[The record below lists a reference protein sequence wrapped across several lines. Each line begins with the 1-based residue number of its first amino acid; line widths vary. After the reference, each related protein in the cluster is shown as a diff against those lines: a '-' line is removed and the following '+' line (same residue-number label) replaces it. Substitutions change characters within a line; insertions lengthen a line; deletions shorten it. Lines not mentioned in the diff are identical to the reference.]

1 MQEKD
6 GPGAKDEA
14 GRVRLENVRTKV
26 LQGQDSPGSYSG
38 MGEAGHTV
46 SSYSGIFNRMGLPLP
61 RSARVQ
67 VDYEIL

>member
-6 GPGAKDEA
+6 GPGPQGEA
-14 GRVRLENVRTKV
+14 GRGRLLNVRTKAV
-26 LQGQDSPGSYSG
+26 PGQDSPGSYSG
-38 MGEAGHTV
+38 QGDAAHTV